1 MFAIVELSGKQYR
14 LEEGKVFR
22 TTRLTGNEGESIEFD
37 KVLLASDETGNKIGR
52 PYLAGAKVV
61 CEIVAQKKGPKI
73 KVFKFHRVKRYKR
86 TIGYRDQL
94 TYLKVK
100 SISIG

>member
-14 LEEGKVFR
+14 LEEGKIFR
-22 TTRLTGNEGESIEFD
+22 TSRLTGNEGDSLEFD
-37 KVLLASDETGNKIGR
+37 KVLLAADDTGNKIGR
-52 PYLAGAKVV
+52 PYVAGAKVV
-61 CEIVAQKKGPKI
+61 CEIISQKKGPKI
-73 KVFKFHRVKRYKR
+73 RVFKFQRVKRYKR